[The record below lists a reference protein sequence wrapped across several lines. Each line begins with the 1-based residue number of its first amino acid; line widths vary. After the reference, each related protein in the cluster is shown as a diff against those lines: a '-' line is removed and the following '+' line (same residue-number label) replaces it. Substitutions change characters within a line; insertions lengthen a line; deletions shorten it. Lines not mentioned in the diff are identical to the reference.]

1 VQEEEISRNS
11 GRIGEFG
18 TTEVLTHSVE

>member
-18 TTEVLTHSVE
+18 MTEVLTHSVE